1 MNKKDKIFTKNNRQ
15 KVLGVY
21 WFPLTDMFVTH
32 INKHNTAILQKLTQ
46 RKLLGLI
53 SRLFEPLGITE
64 PVTIVMKIKLQEIW
78 RNGQHWDEELP
89 EDLQHFVKDWP
100 LIQHIWIK

>member
-1 MNKKDKIFTKNNRQ
+1 
-15 KVLGVY
+15 
-21 WFPLTDMFVTH
+21 MFAAH
-32 INKHNTAILQKLTQ
+32 INKHNPDILQKWTQ

-53 SRLFEPLGITE
+53 ARLFDPLGITP

-89 EDLQHFVKDWP
+89 EDLQQFVKEWT
-100 LIQHIWIK
+100 IQHI